1 MITAQDIREKT
12 FEKSRI
18 GGYDMASVDNFLEE
32 IADDITAAQ
41 KENSVL
47 KSKMKVLVDKIE
59 EYRANEEALNMAV
72 LSAQKLAV
80 QIENDA
86 RTRSAA
92 MIEEAEQQVKARVG
106 GIEAETEKQE
116 KRLADAK
123 AATEKFFEAAR
134 ALCNTQLRN
143 LDAISSG
150 MTAAQPAA
158 TAAPAAPA
166 SESADVDSAVRS
178 IEESVSKLRPEPPVK
193 MDLSSAMKPAA
204 KPKKNFDSTQT
215 FTL

>member
-32 IADDITAAQ
+32 IADDVTAAQ

-150 MTAAQPAA
+150 MTAAQSA
-158 TAAPAAPA
+158 AAPA